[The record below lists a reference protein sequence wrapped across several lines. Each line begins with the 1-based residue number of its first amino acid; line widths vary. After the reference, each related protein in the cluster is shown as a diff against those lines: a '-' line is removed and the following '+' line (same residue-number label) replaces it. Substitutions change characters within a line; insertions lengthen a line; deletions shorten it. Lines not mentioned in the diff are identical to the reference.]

1 MDFLRACAAA
11 LDAGEPAEAVL
22 ARMRARYTTPRC
34 LNVKCCAVR
43 QLCAPDPAW
52 RACAALLVAEAGADD
67 AALGAELARALGA
80 DGRSRDPRARQW
92 LARLPPRLPA
102 NAYSLRITRTE
113 VMACK
118 RLASRGAVAKN
129 RARRRVAGRAL
140 LAAARAAI
148 AAADTP
154 LIELALALMLVTGR
168 RTCEVLAGHAVVR
181 PCGAYAVEF
190 AGQAKRR
197 GAAEAYVVPTLAPAA
212 AVAAAFAALG
222 KKQGGARL
230 SHREAGVRYQGT
242 LSRHLARSP
251 YAAVGRVHGLRG
263 AYACMALRLFD
274 WGDAS
279 DAYVA
284 MCILGHRGLTESLV
298 YTPFHLGDDF
308 GEEPAL
314 GAGALTDAPADPL
327 TDAAWPA
334 PPPSPRP

>member
-102 NAYSLRITRTE
+102 NVYSLRITRSE

-140 LAAARAAI
+140 LTAARATI
-148 AAADTP
+148 AAAADAA
-154 LIELALALMLVTGR
+154 LIDLALALMLVTGR

-181 PCGAYAVEF
+181 PCGEYAVEF

-212 AVAAAFAALG
+212 AVAAAVAELG

-308 GEEPAL
+308 GEEARL
-314 GAGALTDAPADPL
+314 GAGALTDA
-327 TDAAWPA
+327 AWPE
-334 PPPSPRP
+334 